1 MDKIHQSPH
10 FWHGRVPK
18 HSGDTGPTIPH
29 LAQSPCT
36 VPDHIQR
43 PGHWTWSGTLH
54 SRLGQIFK
62 IFQVSV
68 PNWSQ
73 VPGMDVLGPSV
84 HPGTECPL
92 WPNLKYFQV
101 KDPSPLQSPKDGRNP
116 SKSTFL
122 AWTGSQT
129 GWGHWTN
136 YPSLGPVPMY
146 CPRPCPEAW
155 TLDMV
160 WDTPL
165 QARPNFENFPS
176 VSQICPRSQ
185 GWTSLVPVATQVQN
199 VHFCQIWI
207 FFTSKILV
215 RSSPPRMDKIRPS
228 PHFRPRRVPKQ
239 AGDTGP
245 TIPHLAQSVCTVPDH
260 VQRPGHGLGHSTPG

>member
-1 MDKIHQSPH
+1 MTKVACTFSCAVLARANVHAQ
-10 FWHGRVPK
+10 K
-18 HSGDTGPTIPH
+18 HYKSIN
-29 LAQSPCT
+29 L
-36 VPDHIQR
+36 I
-43 PGHWTWSGTLH
+43 L
-54 SRLGQIFK
+54 K
-62 IFQVSV
+62 IFQASV

-155 TLDMV
+155 TWSGTLHSRLGQILKIFKVSVPNWSQVPGMGV
-160 WDTPL
+160 PGPSGHPGTECPL
-165 QARPNFENFPS
+165 LPNLKFFLS
-176 VSQICPRSQ
+176 TRS
-185 GWTSLVPVATQVQN
+185 
-199 VHFCQIWI
+199 
-207 FFTSKILV
+207 
-215 RSSPPRMDKIRPS
+215 
-228 PHFRPRRVPKQ
+228 
-239 AGDTGP
+239 
-245 TIPHLAQSVCTVPDH
+245 
-260 VQRPGHGLGHSTPG
+260 